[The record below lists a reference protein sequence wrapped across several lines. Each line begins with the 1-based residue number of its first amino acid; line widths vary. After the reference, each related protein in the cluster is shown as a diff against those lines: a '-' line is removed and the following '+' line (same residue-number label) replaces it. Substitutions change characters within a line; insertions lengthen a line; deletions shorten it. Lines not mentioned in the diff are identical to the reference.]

1 MQTITLSLHCSR
13 AQRQG
18 AKTLE
23 SNNSLESSEAYKV
36 GKNPNENQLDLKA
49 GEKNGELDVG
59 SGFFDFYF
67 IFDAHSK

>member
-1 MQTITLSLHCSR
+1 M

-18 AKTLE
+18 AETPE
-23 SNNSLESSEAYKV
+23 SNNSLESSEANNV

-59 SGFFDFYF
+59 IGFFDFYF
-67 IFDAHSK
+67 IFDAHGK